1 MILERQ
7 EAFDL
12 ASPHGSDG
20 EYHKVVFATR
30 DLGSVNIAQYAYAE
44 ICSYTFISGI
54 FFFFSSESYW
64 CVFRADAEVSSYFI
78 CIMWPVCK
86 PGMGVHSLILGEC
99 SRANSHNTFWTV

>member
-54 FFFFSSESYW
+54 FFFFFLRKLLV
-64 CVFRADAEVSSYFI
+64 CVQGR
-78 CIMWPVCK
+78 C
-86 PGMGVHSLILGEC
+86 
-99 SRANSHNTFWTV
+99 